1 MQSNYFLDIK
11 DKIERSDIDFY
22 GKNRCLKIVDIN
34 FLLSL

>member
-22 GKNRCLKIVDIN
+22 GKKQMSKDCGY
-34 FLLSL
+34 